1 MSKSFKCVTSGTFLD
16 GGNFIHF
23 FQHQNRSRIHNLL
36 KMGVSGEYVQE
47 GIVFEIVGL
56 LKCSTMKH
64 TNQEDSGRNQTERDQ
79 QRKTNNTQ
87 AGDRNESMGHQNRQG
102 KKDHSG
108 KHGSDSSNWQS
119 DKKDNKK

>member
-1 MSKSFKCVTSGTFLD
+1 MGAILSTFSTSELNQF
-16 GGNFIHF
+16 
-23 FQHQNRSRIHNLL
+23 HNLL
-36 KMGVSGEYVQE
+36 KIGIPGEYVQQ